1 MSSAS
6 IIESII
12 VGKNNQINSIKERT
26 MQIETKHWR
35 HRVPHIP

>member
-12 VGKNNQINSIKERT
+12 VGKNNQINSIKERM
-26 MQIETKHWR
+26 MQIETKPWR